1 LPAAVSGAAVAAG
14 RADSSAAAGEGL
26 AVAAVWAEADAS
38 AVGAVVAAALFPVLS
53 EELQAVSPSALAS
66 IMIPAIFLNVV
77 AMLSSP
83 WLV

>member
-1 LPAAVSGAAVAAG
+1 MSGAAVAAG
-14 RADSSAAAGEGL
+14 GADCSAAAGEGL
-26 AVAAVWAEADAS
+26 AVAAVWAEADVS